1 MNTDGGR
8 ADESG
13 GESSMEGG
21 REEGASGENAVMTG
35 Q

>member
-1 MNTDGGR
+1 MEGGLVR
-8 ADESG
+8 AEERAG
-13 GESSMEGG
+13 WMQEGG